1 MKPGREENLR
11 KSTYTQTHTKKKK
24 SVSEDSLS
32 LSLSEAEVGL
42 SHVRVSRKT
51 LAEMQHYFLSEPT
64 ISHEWG
70 NWFLTG
76 LFCSG
81 DPNRFAAFSGP
92 YSVHV
97 IM

>member
-1 MKPGREENLR
+1 MKPEREENLR
-11 KSTYTQTHTKKKK
+11 KSTYTHTKKKV
-24 SVSEDSLS
+24 SVKILS
-32 LSLSEAEVGL
+32 LSQAKVGL
-42 SHVRVSRKT
+42 SHGRVSRKT
-51 LAEMQHYFLSEPT
+51 LAEMQHYFLSEST

-81 DPNRFAAFSGP
+81 DPNRFTAFSGP

-97 IM
+97 IT